1 MGAEDDPEL
10 RRKGY
15 LNTLKTVRG
24 VYNGTVGG
32 MSISPTCE
40 SPSAH

>member
-1 MGAEDDPEL
+1 MAVYVKADQAHTSD
-10 RRKGY
+10 
-15 LNTLKTVRG
+15 LKDHKKVRG

-32 MSISPTCE
+32 MSIAPTCE